1 MVILQEGS
9 VLHLTHIST
18 TNAPCRFFPYWIF
31 TLRSIDR
38 GIKFDSTPTGSRSY
52 GTCRR
57 AYNKRQTV
65 SLVFCRRESAQK
77 AKNEDAADHL
87 SIIGRSQYSALV
99 RALNSACCASRAPN
113 GSIHCRFSLHFPC
126 KIHMILPLS
135 LPLSLSLSL
144 PLPLPLARLVK
155 ARLSGAASVE
165 ASSTPT
171 LAASGT
177 VGDFPFRAAA
187 GL

>member
-1 MVILQEGS
+1 MLLRSLLGTS
-9 VLHLTHIST
+9 VDTFYGYSARRECAPPLTHIST
-18 TNAPCRFFPYWIF
+18 TNAPRHFFPYWIF

-126 KIHMILPLS
+126 MTHMILP
-135 LPLSLSLSL
+135 LPLSLSLPPSPSCSPCEGPSL
-144 PLPLPLARLVK
+144 RCCQC
-155 ARLSGAASVE
+155 
-165 ASSTPT
+165 
-171 LAASGT
+171 
-177 VGDFPFRAAA
+177 
-187 GL
+187 